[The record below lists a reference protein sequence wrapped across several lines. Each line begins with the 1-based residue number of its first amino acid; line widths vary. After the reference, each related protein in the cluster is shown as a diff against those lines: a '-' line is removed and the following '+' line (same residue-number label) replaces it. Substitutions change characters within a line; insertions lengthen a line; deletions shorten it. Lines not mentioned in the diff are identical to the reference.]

1 MGGQLPAEGD
11 GKMRSNGKLLRW
23 ALGLLAAVA
32 LLHLDLASA
41 QADPVV
47 NSNRA
52 VISGAD
58 DAGNGNN
65 GHGNNQD
72 GVDSSNPGNA
82 PFQDSDPS
90 VDDEMGVRGGDAQ
103 SSGHGANGHGKKKG
117 HGHGHGKK
125 R

>member
-1 MGGQLPAEGD
+1 
-11 GKMRSNGKLLRW
+11 MRSNGRLMRW

-32 LLHLDLASA
+32 LLHLDLATA

-52 VISGAD
+52 GVTSGAD
-58 DAGNGNN
+58 EAGNGNH

-72 GVDSSNPGNA
+72 GVVSSNPGNA
-82 PFQDSDPS
+82 PFQDRYPS
-90 VDDEMGVRGGDAQ
+90 VDDEMGVRGGAAQ
-103 SSGHGANGHGKKKG
+103 SHGHGHGRKNGHGKK
-117 HGHGHGKK
+117 